1 MAPPQGEQARDET
14 MSEELLLTAYER
26 AWNLHDAGACA
37 DCFAPGGIREMR
49 LRWSHGAAAPAG
61 PARGR
66 EAIRADIALAMEAV
80 PDLVIEVLGAGY
92 ASDRR
97 LWTEWRLTGTC
108 AGDEWSGPGRALEV
122 LGVSV
127 FHLSNSGFLEE
138 RLYWDSAFAR

>member
-1 MAPPQGEQARDET
+1 

-26 AWNLHDAGACA
+26 GWNLHDAGACA
-37 DCFAPGGIREMR
+37 DCFAPDGIRAMR
-49 LRWSHGAAAPAG
+49 LRPSVLATGPTG

-66 EAIRADIALAMEAV
+66 EAIRAEIALAMDSV
-80 PDLVIEVLGAGY
+80 PDLLIEVLGVGY

-108 AGDEWSGPGRALEV
+108 AGGTRPGPGRAVEV

-127 FHLSNSGFLEE
+127 FRLSNAGFLEE

>member
-1 MAPPQGEQARDET
+1 

-26 AWNLHDAGACA
+26 GWNLHEAAACA
-37 DCFAPGGIREMR
+37 DCFASDGVREMR
-49 LRWSHGAAAPAG
+49 LRRSYGAAAPAG

-66 EAIRADIALAMEAV
+66 EAIRADIALVMEAV
-80 PDLVIEVLGAGY
+80 PDLVIEVLAAGY

-97 LWTEWRLTGTC
+97 LWTEWRLAGTC
-108 AGDEWSGPGRALEV
+108 AGDDRWAPGRSVEV
-122 LGVSV
+122 FGVSV

>member
-1 MAPPQGEQARDET
+1 

-26 AWNLHDAGACA
+26 GWNLHDAGACA
-37 DCFAPGGIREMR
+37 DCFAPDGIREMR
-49 LRWSHGAAAPAG
+49 LRRSASEG

-66 EAIRADIALAMEAV
+66 EAIRTDIALVMEAV
-80 PDLVIEVLGAGY
+80 PDLVIEVLGAAY

-108 AGDEWSGPGRALEV
+108 AGDERWGPARALDV

-138 RLYWDSAFAR
+138 RLYWDSAFAG

>member
-1 MAPPQGEQARDET
+1 

-26 AWNLHDAGACA
+26 GWNLHDAGACA

-49 LRWSHGAAAPAG
+49 LRGSPGAAAPAG
-61 PARGR
+61 PTRGR
-66 EAIRADIALAMEAV
+66 DAIEADIALVMEAV
-80 PDLVIEVLGAGY
+80 PDLVAEVLGAAY

-108 AGDEWSGPGRALEV
+108 AGAGRWGPARPLDV

-138 RLYWDSAFAR
+138 RLYWDSAFARSPGGPGARR

>member
-1 MAPPQGEQARDET
+1 

-26 AWNLHDAGACA
+26 GWNLHDAGACA
-37 DCFAPGGIREMR
+37 DCFAPEGIRQMR
-49 LRWSHGAAAPAG
+49 LRRSFGAAVPAE

-66 EAIRADIALAMEAV
+66 EAIRAGIALVMEVV
-80 PDLVIEVLGAGY
+80 PDLAIEVLGAAY

-108 AGDEWSGPGRALEV
+108 ADDELWRPGRALEV

>member
-1 MAPPQGEQARDET
+1 

-26 AWNLHDAGACA
+26 GWNLHDAEACA

-49 LRWSHGAAAPAG
+49 LRRFARRRGPAG

-66 EAIRADIALAMEAV
+66 EAIEADIAFVMEAV
-80 PDLVIEVLGAGY
+80 PDLVVEVLGAAY

-108 AGDEWSGPGRALEV
+108 PGDERWDRGRALDV
-122 LGVSV
+122 VGVSV
-127 FHLSNSGFLEE
+127 FRLSNSGFLEE